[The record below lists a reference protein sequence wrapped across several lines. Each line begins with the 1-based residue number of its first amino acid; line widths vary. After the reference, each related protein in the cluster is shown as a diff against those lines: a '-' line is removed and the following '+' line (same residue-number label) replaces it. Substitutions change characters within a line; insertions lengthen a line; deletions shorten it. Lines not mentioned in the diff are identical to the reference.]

1 MEKAEEFEGRLRA
14 AQEFAPSLV
23 GLDGR
28 EAKDLALRQGYHRTQ
43 VITPDV
49 EAVTLD
55 LDSLRIRLF
64 VDDRGVVVRASA
76 G

>member
-1 MEKAEEFEGRLRA
+1 MESADEFEGRLRA
-14 AQEFAPSLV
+14 AQEFARSLT

-28 EAKDLALRQGYHRTQ
+28 EASDLAVRQGYHRTQ
-43 VITPDV
+43 VMTPDV
-49 EAVTLD
+49 ETVTMD

-64 VDDRGVVVRASA
+64 VDDRGVVVRGSA